1 MQAEGDALEQRA
13 ALQRAALAR
22 EKEKEKEKE
31 KKREKQTPQRK
42 CVHCKAEIFPQDQVC
57 KKKKREEGVLRIHK
71 YILYTSI

>member
-31 KKREKQTPQRK
+31 KKREKETPQRK
-42 CVHCKAEIFPQDQVC
+42 CVHCKAEIFPQDQVYI
-57 KKKKREEGVLRIHK
+57 KKKSRGRRST
-71 YILYTSI
+71 YT